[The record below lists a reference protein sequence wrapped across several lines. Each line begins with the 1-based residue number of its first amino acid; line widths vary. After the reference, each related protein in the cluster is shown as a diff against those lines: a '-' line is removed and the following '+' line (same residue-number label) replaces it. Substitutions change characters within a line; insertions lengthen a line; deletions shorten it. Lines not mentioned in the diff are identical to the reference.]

1 MLDVA
6 LTFLVDQLNAYLR
19 TRTGTSADVAK
30 LSRIVNDVGKWSSGP
45 NAIGLA
51 LVNVEEDRVLKGQI
65 PETTI
70 VDGRH
75 VLVPPPLKLNLTVLF
90 AADFEQYDFALKYLS
105 HVLTYFQAH
114 PKFAQ
119 SDHPDLDPRIEKL
132 VVELQSLTYEQLNQ
146 VWAFIGAKQLPSAIY
161 KVRLVA
167 LQDQASSIAPAVSKV
182 GVEATR

>member
-19 TRTGTSADVAK
+19 TRTSTAADVAK
-30 LSRIVNDVGKWSSGP
+30 LSRIVNDLGKWSTGP

-51 LVNVEEDRVLKGQI
+51 LINVEEDRVLKGQT

-70 VDGRH
+70 IDGRH
-75 VLVPPPLKLNLTVLF
+75 VVLPPPLKLNLTVIF
-90 AADFEQYDFALKYLS
+90 VADFDQYDIALKYLS
-105 HVLTYFQAH
+105 YILTYFQAH

-119 SDHPDLDPRIEKL
+119 QDHPDLDPRIEKL

-167 LQDQASSIAPAVSKV
+167 LQDQAPDIVPAVTKV
-182 GVEATR
+182 RVEAAR